1 MSNSM
6 LEQAIVDAQALREA
20 AMKNAESAIVEK
32 YSDEVKQAVSR
43 ILEQDED
50 MDLDL
55 GLGDE
60 EEVDSTAMEQV
71 PMAHVSAG
79 EEEIVE
85 VDLDD
90 IIAAAQ
96 DDEEEFEMGRDEIA
110 DEIGIDLDVEAPA
123 NRDDE
128 EVSFDEGELV
138 ELFKELLVLDV
149 SETAIEDSME
159 ESSEDE
165 IEADEEAI
173 VQDDDVIAVPV
184 EGMDKD
190 DIEDYRKDKK
200 ANESLKKEN
209 KQLRDLLGTLKEK
222 LEDLHTQNARLL
234 YTNRVYQNTSLN
246 ERQKSKIVEMVSA
259 ARSVD
264 EAKVIF
270 ETLQKTMASISEK
283 KTPQSLS
290 EAVTKRS
297 SVVLSSRRD
306 EPVSQQNPT
315 TDRWAILAGLK
326 NR

>member
-128 EVSFDEGELV
+128 EISFDEGELV

-200 ANESLKKEN
+200 ANESLK
-209 KQLRDLLGTLKEK
+209 
-222 LEDLHTQNARLL
+222 
-234 YTNRVYQNTSLN
+234 
-246 ERQKSKIVEMVSA
+246 
-259 ARSVD
+259 
-264 EAKVIF
+264 
-270 ETLQKTMASISEK
+270 
-283 KTPQSLS
+283 
-290 EAVTKRS
+290 
-297 SVVLSSRRD
+297 
-306 EPVSQQNPT
+306 
-315 TDRWAILAGLK
+315 
-326 NR
+326 